1 MSRCVASVH
10 CLWVLVVSALAG
22 VACEASTPTSP
33 TPTTTTRSPTTI
45 EFTVVSRGLPADP
58 SRCGGA
64 ELRKNGVAFYSGR
77 GCMVGGA
84 RGWNVAAID
93 PTTGAL
99 REAVRNFDTWYDG
112 ASAATAMIEF
122 LAGQRRGDVLLIA
135 VGDEAG
141 MTVGRSSGCSY
152 NPPPGSTCCR
162 PLGGEFER
170 LTRTLEEL
178 GAREIRSLC
187 YWNSYSLIAI
197 KSERMVS
204 ERLARATE
212 AVGTYLITAGSVEGA
227 FER

>member
-1 MSRCVASVH
+1 MSRLGVAANH
-10 CLWVLVVSALAG
+10 GLGALVVSALAG
-22 VACEASTPTSP
+22 MACGASTPTSP
-33 TPTTTTRSPTTI
+33 TPTTTMRSPATI

-58 SRCGGA
+58 PRCGGV
-64 ELRKNGVAFYSGR
+64 EFRKNGVTFHSGR
-77 GCMVGGA
+77 GCIVGGA

-93 PTTGAL
+93 PGTGEL
-99 REAVRNFDTWYDG
+99 REAVRNFDTWYEG
-112 ASAATAMIEF
+112 AAAATAMIEF
-122 LAGQRRGDVLLIA
+122 LARQRHGDLLLIA

-178 GAREIRSLC
+178 GARDIRSLC

-197 KSERMVS
+197 RGERMVS
-204 ERLARATE
+204 ERLARAAE
-212 AVGTYLITAGSVEGA
+212 AQATVRVPLD
-227 FER
+227 